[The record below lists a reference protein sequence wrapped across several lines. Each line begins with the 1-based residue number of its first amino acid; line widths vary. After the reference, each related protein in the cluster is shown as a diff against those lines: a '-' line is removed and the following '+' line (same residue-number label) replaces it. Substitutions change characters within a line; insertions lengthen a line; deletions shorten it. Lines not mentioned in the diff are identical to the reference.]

1 LTPRLPTVAWR
12 TSVPLYVAG
21 EQVGYATSGC
31 WSPILKK
38 YIALSHVQAAW
49 ASPGTPVEIE
59 MTVEHRRKLAAARVV
74 KKPFFD
80 PARKRA

>member
-1 LTPRLPTVAWR
+1 
-12 TSVPLYVAG
+12 
-21 EQVGYATSGC
+21 VGYATSGC

-38 YIALSHVQAAW
+38 YVALAHVQAKW
-49 ASPGTPVEIE
+49 AKPATQIE
-59 MTVEHRRKLAAARVV
+59 MEVTVEHQRKRAAARIV